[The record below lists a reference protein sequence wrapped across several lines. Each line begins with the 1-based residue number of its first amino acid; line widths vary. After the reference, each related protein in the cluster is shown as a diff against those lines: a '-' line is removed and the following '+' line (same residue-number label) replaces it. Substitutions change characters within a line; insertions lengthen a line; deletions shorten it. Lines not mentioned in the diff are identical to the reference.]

1 MAVDRSSNNQATS
14 GSGMGTALATSE
26 EERIK
31 RQQELGEEASSGP
44 ATIGGSS
51 ATQTSAPVKA
61 MPKQQKAGT
70 GSFANL
76 KSYLQAAQGGGQQKI
91 AQAATQQ
98 VQKLG
103 AGAQKGVQQAQESFK
118 GQLGAGSGAIFK
130 GAQPGE
136 FLSAEDVAKQAQ
148 ATTGSVLGTAKGITY
163 QAPQPVPT
171 EPTRGGGIS
180 ANDEYLKSTL
190 GDKYSDFQKDMQ
202 ALNGRQESADMRY
215 NPITGS
221 FGSSTGAGATRAVY
235 EKYGIDVTKL
245 PSYTPFDQYK
255 APELRKGEVATELTV
270 PTPTQPQQYFK
281 PEDLEAFSNIINA
294 QYQGPASLQQA
305 GLYEQ
310 AARKA
315 RAAQQ
320 AGELTQTAG
329 GREQLLRDVFGRG
342 RDYSRGASRLDA
354 LLLNASEQGVKQ
366 LQEQAKPA
374 LQSQQALQAAQ
385 NLSANEAAQR
395 AAAIQGISSGARTAF
410 TEARAAEEKAVD
422 ERLSQVV
429 ENWNQLPDYF
439 KNILREREKGALA
452 LSEQEAGLLGIKAG
466 QGLYNLT
473 PDELIQTQAAERE
486 RLITKDEL
494 SRQLALQQLAN
505 LDVNRQLQKDLL
517 YSDLEK
523 AGTQTA
529 EDVINKQAIQDVLR
543 AQELAFQETAA
554 GQTLVGTGSK
564 KHRQTGKRYYADAS
578 ANLKDLLQQA
588 GYKFATTEGMTPED
602 IASGVTGSVTE
613 DQDQLGLVGE
623 ALLPYG
629 SGASTAEQAATA
641 YADLATGGATAA
653 LRGLGLDV
661 TGALARNLGGTV
673 SSKYAKNIARRNAAR
688 DLQKKIAQALNT
700 AGFTNRVALRDN
712 EQTKARQAALE
723 QILAARERTRG

>member
-1 MAVDRSSNNQATS
+1 MAVLRDK
-14 GSGMGTALATSE
+14 E
-26 EERIK
+26 EEK
-31 RQQELGEEASSGP
+31 GQGTSQALGQPVPGQMQPQEQAEPQQAQPSGP

-76 KSYLQAAQGGGQQKI
+76 KTYLQAAQGGGQQRV

-98 VQKLG
+98 VQRLG
-103 AGAQKGVQQAQESFK
+103 AGAQKGVQQAQESF
-118 GQLGAGSGAIFK
+118 GRQMQAGSLAGM
-130 GAQPGE
+130 E
-136 FLSAEDVAKQAQ
+136 
-148 ATTGSVLGTAKGITY
+148 TAGQEAVDIVKAARGVTY
-163 QAPQPVPT
+163 QAPQVTTQAEGEATTQAPVP
-171 EPTRGGGIS
+171 
-180 ANDEYLKSTL
+180 A
-190 GDKYSDFQKDMQ
+190 
-202 ALNGRQESADMRY
+202 
-215 NPITGS
+215 
-221 FGSSTGAGATRAVY
+221 
-235 EKYGIDVTKL
+235 
-245 PSYTPFDQYK
+245 
-255 APELRKGEVATELTV
+255 
-270 PTPTQPQQYFK
+270 QPQQYFT
-281 PEDLEAFSNIINA
+281 PEQQQRFAEIINA

-354 LLLNASEQGVKQ
+354 LLLNASEQGVQQ
-366 LQEQAKPA
+366 LQQQAQPA

-529 EDVINKQAIQDVLR
+529 EDAINKQAIQDVLK

-554 GQTLVGTGSK
+554 RQTLVGTGSK

-588 GYKFATTEGMTPED
+588 GYKFAPTEGMTPED
-602 IASGVTGSVTE
+602 IASGVTGSVTQ

-673 SSKYAKNIARRNAAR
+673 SSKYAKNIAKRNAAR
-688 DLQKKIAQALNT
+688 DLQAKIAQALDT

>member
-1 MAVDRSSNNQATS
+1 MAVLRDK
-14 GSGMGTALATSE
+14 E
-26 EERIK
+26 EEK
-31 RQQELGEEASSGP
+31 GQGTSQALGQPVPGQMQPQEQAEPQQAQPSGP

-51 ATQTSAPVKA
+51 ATQTSAPVKS

-76 KSYLQAAQGGGQQKI
+76 KSYLQAAQGGGQQRV

-98 VQKLG
+98 VQRLG
-103 AGAQKGVQQAQESFK
+103 AGAQKGVQQAQESF
-118 GQLGAGSGAIFK
+118 GRQMQAGSGAVFQ
-130 GAQPGE
+130 GEQGQALSQEEASSRAQ
-136 FLSAEDVAKQAQ
+136 QRAQ
-148 ATTGSVLGTAKGITY
+148 EAINAARAVTY
-163 QAPQPVPT
+163 QAPQVTAQAEGEAPTQTPVP
-171 EPTRGGGIS
+171 
-180 ANDEYLKSTL
+180 A
-190 GDKYSDFQKDMQ
+190 
-202 ALNGRQESADMRY
+202 
-215 NPITGS
+215 
-221 FGSSTGAGATRAVY
+221 
-235 EKYGIDVTKL
+235 
-245 PSYTPFDQYK
+245 
-255 APELRKGEVATELTV
+255 
-270 PTPTQPQQYFK
+270 QPQQYFT
-281 PEDLEAFSNIINA
+281 PEQQQRFAEIINA

-315 RAAQQ
+315 RTAQQ

-354 LLLNASEQGVKQ
+354 LLLNASEQGVQQ
-366 LQEQAKPA
+366 LQQQAQPA

-452 LSEQEAGLLGIKAG
+452 LSEQEAGLLEIKAG

-529 EDVINKQAIQDVLR
+529 EDAINKQAIQDVLK

-554 GQTLVGTGSK
+554 GQTLVATGSK

-588 GYKFATTEGMTPED
+588 GYKFAPTEGMTPED
-602 IASGVTGSVTE
+602 IASGVTGSVTQ

-688 DLQKKIAQALNT
+688 DLQEKIAQALDT